1 MAIKLVNSA
10 MTNIQNTQFN
20 NIPRRK
26 LLGMFGLSVLGFGG
40 LAACSN
46 SSIAKG
52 ELRVALIGGPDS
64 LDPFEAEFAISALLF
79 RQYLLPVVGYGPF
92 GAASPSIA
100 KSWTSSA
107 DFKTWTFEIA
117 QGLKWSDNAPLT
129 ALDVVKSLQLG
140 ADPKT
145 AYPDATELFSIKGYR
160 DAVVNGA
167 DPTKIAVRL
176 DGENKVVIELE
187 GADANFPLRMQ
198 EFYPVP
204 LQTIATYG
212 ANWTD
217 IGKIVVSG
225 PFIPISR
232 TQTRI
237 VFDKNPLGG
246 WTENMPSK
254 IDVETVE
261 DASTRVRMFQSKDVD
276 LAQDPP
282 LLRFADL
289 AREYGA
295 SFERTKAPRF
305 IYMSI
310 NTKRA
315 QFADKDVRRALSMGF
330 NRDLI
335 AHNIM
340 RDAVNPATR
349 FIRDLPAI
357 PYDKE
362 GAKAIMA
369 AKGFN
374 ATNPL
379 RFELLVAKN
388 ERERAAVQIA
398 SMWKDIGVEAAIG
411 TVDSSA
417 ISARL
422 NGFDFDAAIVQID
435 KGMKSDPLDLMA
447 SFGSGGN
454 AYSHG
459 WKNPDFDR
467 ALVAA
472 AALPTGEA
480 RNAAV
485 AKAESYLLAEVPL
498 APIWFGDSAWLRGPR
513 VTGGIEGMAP
523 IIWPNLSVKD

>member
-1 MAIKLVNSA
+1 MTYFQNSDFDKL
-10 MTNIQNTQFN
+10 
-20 NIPRRK
+20 PRRK
-26 LLGMFGLSVLGFGG
+26 LLGMFGMGLLGFGG
-40 LAACSN
+40 LAACSKGKTG
-46 SSIAKG
+46 KG

-79 RQYLLPVVGYGPF
+79 RQYLLPVVGYGSH

-100 KSWTSSA
+100 KSWTSTS
-107 DFKTWTFEIA
+107 DFKNWTFEIA
-117 QGLKWSDNAPLT
+117 SGLKWSDNTPLT

-167 DPTKIAVRL
+167 DPKKIAVRL
-176 DGENKVVIELE
+176 EGENKVVIELE

-204 LQTIATYG
+204 MQTIATYG

-225 PFIPISR
+225 PFNPTSR

-246 WTENMPSK
+246 WTEDMPAK
-254 IDVETVE
+254 ISVETVE

-282 LLRFADL
+282 LLRYTDL

-295 SFERTKAPRF
+295 NFERTKAPRF

-315 QFADKDVRRALSMGF
+315 QFRDRDIRRALSMGF
-330 NRDLI
+330 NCDLI
-335 AHNIM
+335 SHNIM

-357 PYDKE
+357 PYDKA
-362 GAKAIMA
+362 GAQALLS
-369 AKGFN
+369 AKGFSP
-374 ATNPL
+374 TNPL

-398 SMWKDIGVEAAIG
+398 SMWKEIGVEATIG
-411 TVDSSA
+411 TVDASA
-417 ISARL
+417 ISTRL

-459 WKNPDFDR
+459 WKNPDFDK
-467 ALVAA
+467 ALVEA
-472 AALPTGEA
+472 AALPTGDA
-480 RNAAV
+480 RKAAL
-485 AKAESYLLAEVPL
+485 AKAESFLLSEVPW
-498 APIWFGDSAWLRGPR
+498 APIWVGDSAWLRAER

-523 IIWPNLSVKD
+523 IIWPSLHVND

>member
-1 MAIKLVNSA
+1 
-10 MTNIQNTQFN
+10 MTVIQNIQNTKL
-20 NIPRRK
+20 PRRR

-40 LAACSN
+40 LAACSKG
-46 SSIAKG
+46 SVAKG
-52 ELRVALIGGPDS
+52 TMRVALIGGPDS

-79 RQYLLPVVGYGPF
+79 RQYLLPVVGYGPN
-92 GAASPSIA
+92 GAASASIA
-100 KSWTSSA
+100 KSWSSTS
-107 DFKTWTFEIA
+107 DFKKWTFEIA
-117 QGLKWSDNAPLT
+117 SGLKWSDNVPLT
-129 ALDVVKSLQLG
+129 ALDVVKSLQMG
-140 ADPKT
+140 ADPKV
-145 AYPDATELFSIKGYR
+145 AYPDATELFAIKGYR

-167 DPTKIAVRL
+167 DPKKIAVSL
-176 DGENKVVIELE
+176 EGTNKVVVELE
-187 GADANFPLRMQ
+187 GADASFPLRMQ

-204 LQTIATYG
+204 MQTIEAHG

-225 PFIPISR
+225 PFIPTSR

-246 WTENMPSK
+246 WNENMPSK
-254 IDVETVE
+254 IEVETVE

-289 AREYGA
+289 AREYGPK
-295 SFERTKAPRF
+295 FERVRAPRF
-305 IYMSI
+305 IYMSL
-310 NTKRA
+310 NTKRP

-330 NRDLI
+330 DRILI

-349 FIRDLPAI
+349 FIRDLPPI
-357 PYDKE
+357 PYDKD
-362 GAKAIMA
+362 GAKAILES
-369 AKGFN
+369 KGISV
-374 ATNPL
+374 TSPL

-388 ERERAAVQIA
+388 ERERAAIQIS
-398 SMWKDIGVEAAIG
+398 SMWKEIGVEATIG
-411 TVDSSA
+411 TVDPSA
-417 ISARL
+417 ISTRL

-459 WKNPDFDR
+459 WKNPEFDK
-467 ALVAA
+467 ALVEA
-472 AALPTGEA
+472 AALPAGAA
-480 RNAAV
+480 RNAAI
-485 AKAESYLLAEVPL
+485 AKAESYLLDDVPL
-498 APIWFGDSAWLRGPR
+498 APIWFGDSAWLRGER
-513 VTGGIEGMAP
+513 VIGGIEGMAP
-523 IIWPNLSVKD
+523 IIWPNLGIKD